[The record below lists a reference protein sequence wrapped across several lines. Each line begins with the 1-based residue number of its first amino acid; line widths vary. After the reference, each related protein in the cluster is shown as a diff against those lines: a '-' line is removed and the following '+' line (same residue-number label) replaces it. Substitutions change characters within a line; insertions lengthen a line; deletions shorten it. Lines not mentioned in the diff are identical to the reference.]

1 MYAVIFVDC
10 SAWGEAILAAG
21 RKDVKTC
28 FAYGV
33 AAHVLIALRDIG
45 AADALADFADIFCYE
60 TAFMWHHGGSAVLD
74 RVGMYETAE
83 VWVNWEHGVR
93 FAPPC
98 RFDIGGLLRP
108 GPSALHTEVATLL
121 GRAQMDFFSRYS
133 PQEASGLPGPVPNS
147 LLTYS
152 EEGTMSSWQ
161 TGYVEVDGLRLHYTR
176 TGGAKPPLVLAHG
189 FSDHGLCWSPIA
201 RALEADYDVI
211 MVDARGHGR
220 SDDPEQEY
228 GSVAMARDLAGVIA
242 ALGLEKP
249 AILGHSMGAAT
260 TIALASMFPDVPGKI
275 LLEDP
280 PAWWM
285 PMPADPVARDAWLAN
300 TRRWIV
306 RVKRLSIDEMIA
318 VERANNPGWSD
329 EELEPWADSKMRLSF
344 NVLNR
349 SDDEAFDWALL
360 AQISC
365 PTLLIT
371 ADHSRGAIVTPEGA
385 QEFQVRVPHAQV
397 AHIAEAG
404 HSIRRDQLSAYLEV
418 VRAFLRDN

>member
-1 MYAVIFVDC
+1 
-10 SAWGEAILAAG
+10 
-21 RKDVKTC
+21 
-28 FAYGV
+28 
-33 AAHVLIALRDIG
+33 
-45 AADALADFADIFCYE
+45 
-60 TAFMWHHGGSAVLD
+60 
-74 RVGMYETAE
+74 
-83 VWVNWEHGVR
+83 
-93 FAPPC
+93 
-98 RFDIGGLLRP
+98 
-108 GPSALHTEVATLL
+108 
-121 GRAQMDFFSRYS
+121 
-133 PQEASGLPGPVPNS
+133 
-147 LLTYS
+147 
-152 EEGTMSSWQ
+152 MSSWESDF
-161 TGYVEVDGLRLHYTR
+161 VEVGGLRLHYTR
-176 TGGAKPPLVLAHG
+176 TGGAQPPLVLAHG

-285 PMPADPVARDAWLAN
+285 PPPADQTVGQEWLAR
-300 TRRWIV
+300 THRWIV
-306 RVKRLSIDEMIA
+306 EVKRRSPEEMIA
-318 VERANNPGWSD
+318 AERLNNPGWSD

-349 SDDEAFDWALL
+349 SDDEPFDWTLL

-385 QEFQVRVPHAQV
+385 EQFKAHVPQARL
-397 AHIAEAG
+397 ANIADAG
-404 HSIRRDQLSAYLEV
+404 HSIRRDQLGAYLDV
-418 VRAFLRDN
+418 VRAFLNDN